1 MKKFFLLSILIFSCF
16 FSFGQLSKT
25 HYLPPIAFSSNYYG
39 LNSGPWQGEYI
50 YISTPSTSSVTFN
63 IKEIGGTTI
72 VGEVSNA
79 TPYVFTV
86 RTPVTPPF
94 FTGIGGNNNISWALG
109 NNIAKPTKTPYKAPE
124 APTITEWYEL
134 KASVRGRSFKT
145 ASLIL
150 PGKYPDDKNLLIQI
164 H

>member
-94 FTGIGGNNNISWALG
+94 FTGIGGNVPIPSSRLAISKSS
-109 NNIAKPTKTPYKAPE
+109 N
-124 APTITEWYEL
+124 L
-134 KASVRGRSFKT
+134 KSK
-145 ASLIL
+145 IL
-150 PGKYPDDKNLLIQI
+150 STFLLIFNSGNFFGSLLTCSFT
-164 H
+164 